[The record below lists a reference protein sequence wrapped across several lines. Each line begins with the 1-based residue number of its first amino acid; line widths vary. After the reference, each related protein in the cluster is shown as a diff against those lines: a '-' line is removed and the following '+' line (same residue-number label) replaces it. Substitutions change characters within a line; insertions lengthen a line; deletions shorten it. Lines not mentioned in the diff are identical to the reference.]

1 MDEEL
6 DLSNIASHYSDEEAA
21 QAFFEKIRWPN
32 NIGCVHCGSLKVY
45 AITPKEG
52 SAKSRKSLKL
62 WKCGDCKGQF
72 TVTVGT
78 IFEDSHIPLHKW
90 LLAFYLLC
98 SSKKGM
104 SSHQLHRMLKVSY
117 KSAWFMTHRIRY
129 AMGQPSG
136 DQLQGIVEADE
147 VYIGGEEKNKHAN
160 KRLKRGRGPVGKTP
174 VLTIVE
180 RNGRARSTTIANV
193 TGKNLKAI
201 IRKEVAIDTIIMTDG
216 FPAYH
221 GLNQEFADHLTVDH
235 SAGEYVRGIVSTN
248 TVESYFSILQRGI
261 EGVYH
266 HVSEKHLHRYLA
278 EFDFRYNERKVEDGV
293 RTVKAIQGAE
303 GKRLMLR

>member
-1 MDEEL
+1 MDEL
-6 DLSNIASHYSDEEAA
+6 NLSTIASQYSDEDAA
-21 QAFFEKIRWPN
+21 QAFFKNIRWPN
-32 NIGCVHCGSLKVY
+32 GAACVHCGSLKVY
-45 AITPKEG
+45 ALTPKEG
-52 SAKSRKSLKL
+52 STKSRKALKL

-90 LLAFYLLC
+90 LLAFHLLC

-104 SSHQLHRMLKVSY
+104 SSHQLHRMLGVSY

-129 AMGQPSG
+129 AMSQPSA
-136 DQLQGIVEADE
+136 DQLQGI
-147 VYIGGEEKNKHAN
+147 
-160 KRLKRGRGPVGKTP
+160 
-174 VLTIVE
+174 
-180 RNGRARSTTIANV
+180 
-193 TGKNLKAI
+193 
-201 IRKEVAIDTIIMTDG
+201 
-216 FPAYH
+216 
-221 GLNQEFADHLTVDH
+221 
-235 SAGEYVRGIVSTN
+235 
-248 TVESYFSILQRGI
+248 VESYFSILQRGI